1 MRSLAREQAILAS
14 PTDDFHNIGFLR
26 FPLSGISLK
35 VL

>member
-1 MRSLAREQAILAS
+1 MLLLAREKAILTS
-14 PTDDFHNIGFLR
+14 PAGDFYNIGFFR